1 MDQTA
6 PTHVI
11 AASGNPPGRV
21 RTIRAV
27 YFMAGIGISAWAIT
41 VPFTKIRFGLNDA
54 TLGLILL
61 APGIGGI
68 LAMPLGGLGVAKF
81 GSRAVL
87 LVAGLIFGVVMPLLT
102 LAPSPLLFTIL
113 LFIFGVFFAVI
124 EVAMNAQAVTTEA
137 RSGGLLM
144 SSFHAMFSI
153 GTLAVAVITSLLLKL
168 GASNGV
174 CAVLCGAAILAIVSQ
189 YRLLQPKCDDM
200 PAAGP
205 AFALPNRD
213 TLLLGIVCFACF
225 LTEGAVTDW
234 STIFLRFSRHIPL
247 SLAFYGYAGFALAMA
262 VTRLAGDATAQR
274 FGKARVMRIGSLL
287 AGGGMLLVVLT
298 PYEITDVIGF
308 ALVGAG
314 TANITPLIFSAASRV
329 PGMSHTLSV
338 PAVLTL
344 GYAGFLI
351 GPVII
356 GFVANATSL
365 GAALSLDAVMLLALS
380 FAARVVEI

>member
-1 MDQTA
+1 MNST
-6 PTHVI
+6 VI
-11 AASGNPPGRV
+11 PGSGNPPGRV
-21 RTIRAV
+21 STVRAV

-68 LAMPLGGLGVAKF
+68 LAMPLAGIGVAKF

-87 LVAGLIFGVVMPLLT
+87 LTSGVIFGIVLPLLT
-102 LAPSPLLFTIL
+102 VAPSPLLFTIL
-113 LFIFGVFFAVI
+113 LFIYGVVFAVI
-124 EVAMNAQAVTTEA
+124 DIGMNAQAVATET
-137 RSGGLLM
+137 RSGKLLM
-144 SSFHAMFSI
+144 SSFHALFSI
-153 GTLAVAVITSLLLKL
+153 ATLLVALMTSLLLRL
-168 GASNGV
+168 GADNAF
-174 CAVLCGAAILAIVSQ
+174 CALLCGIAIFAILSQ
-189 YRLLQPKCDDM
+189 YKHLQPKADDM
-200 PAAGP
+200 PAVGP
-205 AFALPNRD
+205 AFALPNRA
-213 TLLLGIVCFACF
+213 TLLLGIACFACF

-247 SLAFYGYAGFALAMA
+247 SLAFYGYAGFALSMA
-262 VTRLAGDATAQR
+262 VTRLAGDAIATR
-274 FGKARVMRIGSLL
+274 IGKANVMRVGSLL
-287 AGGGMLLVVLT
+287 AGGGMLLAVVT
-298 PYEITDVIGF
+298 PFESTDVIGF
-308 ALVGAG
+308 ALVGLG
-314 TANITPLIFSAASRV
+314 IGNIAPLVFSAASRV

-351 GPVII
+351 GPVVI

-365 GAALSLDAVMLLALS
+365 SAALSLDALMLLALS

>member
-1 MDQTA
+1 M
-6 PTHVI
+6 VSK
-11 AASGNPPGRV
+11 SGNPPGRV
-21 RTIRAV
+21 TTVRAV

-68 LAMPLGGLGVAKF
+68 LAMPLAGIGVAKF
-81 GSRAVL
+81 GSRTVL
-87 LVAGLIFGVVMPLLT
+87 LVSGLIFGVVLPLLT
-102 LAPSPLLFTIL
+102 VAPSPLLFTIL
-113 LFIFGVFFAVI
+113 LFVFGVFFAVI
-124 EVAMNAQAVTTEA
+124 EVAMNAQAVTTES

-168 GASNGV
+168 GANNAFCAALCGV
-174 CAVLCGAAILAIVSQ
+174 AIFAVLSRHKG
-189 YRLLQPKCDDM
+189 LQAKEDDL

-205 AFALPNRD
+205 AFALPNRA
-213 TLLLGIVCFACF
+213 TLLLGIACFACF

-262 VTRLAGDATAQR
+262 ATRLAGDATASR

-298 PYEITDVIGF
+298 PFEITDVIGF